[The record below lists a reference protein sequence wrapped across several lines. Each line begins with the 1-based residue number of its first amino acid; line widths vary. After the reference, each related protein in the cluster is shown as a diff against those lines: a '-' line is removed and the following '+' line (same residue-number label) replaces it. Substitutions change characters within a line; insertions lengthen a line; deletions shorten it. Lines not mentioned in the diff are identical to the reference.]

1 MRPEWDGRESVMVGR
16 GCGGGGGRLAP
27 PSTPRPGC
35 RPAPPRRAPPPA
47 ARPASAMVQANEE
60 VMCDSRPSTS
70 GSGPYVHSK
79 ASALNTRWPG
89 GARPKIFNHRSFS
102 SGSRPSVLSRA
113 SGSLRSVSRPGSR
126 AGSGLGSR
134 GSLLSGSVGT
144 AEEVGSGVSRLRR
157 ELPSI
162 SDICGYDEV
171 QELLRDIE
179 QLECRRWTS
188 DWDSFTIQSS
198 HADLDFPHDRDFFPP
213 DLDTLSRCDS
223 RLSWDSH
230 AGRHPDD
237 EDDDPHPSP
246 DYSPEPQRRRPT
258 PTVTLAWDDSHLKTS
273 VGIFR
278 LLLVVVSVIT
288 MTCACTVGTA
298 RLSIFVLPGAWRL
311 RVVVFTA
318 VFTILTTTILL
329 LLHLSSL
336 VHSLTLRWDKLVTV
350 IYVAVCVCYLVSAS
364 LLLHL
369 LHLYHTTYPW
379 IPAWTKQQLLTT
391 SMCPLR
397 PHRVS
402 GTHPHTHAR
411 FLPSLPPITLFWT
424 RATRVFWVGWWC
436 VLSLVRECVCWVSV
450 RVRVF
455 LLPLFGSFLCRCSN
469 VCARVLQLCGCAC
482 GVVSLV
488 LAVIS
493 GCGWPRYG
501 RVLSE
506 GSTTDTTSSHH
517 LHTLHHINPH
527 ALAGPVAGALPTRGP
542 RQGSGTSLGT
552 GGGGQGPHATTAF
565 TPDSLNEPQP
575 GPSKALPHNH
585 TPARPQALHG
595 LTHHHGV

>member
-1 MRPEWDGRESVMVGR
+1 
-16 GCGGGGGRLAP
+16 
-27 PSTPRPGC
+27 
-35 RPAPPRRAPPPA
+35 
-47 ARPASAMVQANEE
+47 
-60 VMCDSRPSTS
+60 MCDSRPSTS
-70 GSGPYVHSK
+70 GSGPYVHNK
-79 ASALNTRWPG
+79 VALNNRWPG

-102 SGSRPSVLSRA
+102 TGSRPSVLSRA

-126 AGSGLGSR
+126 TGSGLGSR
-134 GSLLSGSVGT
+134 GSLLSGSAGT

-198 HADLDFPHDRDFFPP
+198 HPDLDFPHDHDFFSR

-230 AGRHPDD
+230 AGRNPDD
-237 EDDDPHPSP
+237 DDDDPDPSP
-246 DYSPEPQRRRPT
+246 DQFSPTPTRARPT
-258 PTVTLAWDDSHLKTS
+258 PTLTLAWDDSHLKTS

-336 VHSLTLRWDKLVTV
+336 VHSLTLRWDKL
-350 IYVAVCVCYLVSAS
+350 
-364 LLLHL
+364 
-369 LHLYHTTYPW
+369 
-379 IPAWTKQQLLTT
+379 
-391 SMCPLR
+391 
-397 PHRVS
+397 
-402 GTHPHTHAR
+402 
-411 FLPSLPPITLFWT
+411 
-424 RATRVFWVGWWC
+424 
-436 VLSLVRECVCWVSV
+436 
-450 RVRVF
+450 
-455 LLPLFGSFLCRCSN
+455 
-469 VCARVLQLCGCAC
+469 LCGCAC

-527 ALAGPVAGALPTRGP
+527 ALAGPAANVMPSRGL
-542 RQGSGTSLGT
+542 RQGSGTSLGQS
-552 GGGGQGPHATTAF
+552 GGGGQGSHATTAF
-565 TPDSLNEPQP
+565 TPDSLEPQP

-595 LTHHHGV
+595 LAQHHGV

>member
-1 MRPEWDGRESVMVGR
+1 
-16 GCGGGGGRLAP
+16 
-27 PSTPRPGC
+27 
-35 RPAPPRRAPPPA
+35 
-47 ARPASAMVQANEE
+47 MVQANEE

-79 ASALNTRWPG
+79 APPLNTRWPG

-126 AGSGLGSR
+126 TGSGLGSR

-198 HADLDFPHDRDFFPP
+198 HADLDFPHDHDFFPP

-230 AGRHPDD
+230 AGRHPDE

-246 DYSPEPQRRRPT
+246 SYSPELQRRRPT

-391 SMCPLR
+391 S
-397 PHRVS
+397 
-402 GTHPHTHAR
+402 
-411 FLPSLPPITLFWT
+411 
-424 RATRVFWVGWWC
+424 
-436 VLSLVRECVCWVSV
+436 
-450 RVRVF
+450 
-455 LLPLFGSFLCRCSN
+455 
-469 VCARVLQLCGCAC
+469 LCGCAC

-527 ALAGPVAGALPTRGP
+527 ALAGPVAGTMATRGP

-552 GGGGQGPHATTAF
+552 GGGAGQQGPHATTAF
-565 TPDSLNEPQP
+565 TPDSLNDPQP

-595 LTHHHGV
+595 LTHQHGV